1 MNITISAK
9 NIEITQAIRDFVED
23 KIGGLE
29 KLIGHSK
36 ASASVEIGKPSKHHR
51 SGEVFYSEVNLKLGG
66 NLLRA
71 EAQRDDLY
79 AAIIE
84 VKDELQIQIKKFKD
98 KHSEHR

>member
-1 MNITISAK
+1 MNIALTAK
-9 NIEITQAIRDFVED
+9 NIEITQAIRDFVEE

-29 KLIGHSK
+29 KVIGHGEV
-36 ASASVEIGKPSKHHR
+36 SASVEIGKPSKHHR
-51 SGEVFYSEVNLKLGG
+51 SGEIFYAEANLKMGG

-79 AAIIE
+79 TAIVE
-84 VKDELQIQIKKFKD
+84 VKDELQVQIKKFKD